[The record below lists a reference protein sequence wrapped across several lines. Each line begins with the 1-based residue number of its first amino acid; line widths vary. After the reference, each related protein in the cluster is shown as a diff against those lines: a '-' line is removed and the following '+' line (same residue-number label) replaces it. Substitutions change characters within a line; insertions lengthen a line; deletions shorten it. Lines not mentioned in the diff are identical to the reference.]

1 MFITKMQKKVGK
13 AELKY
18 VLVVPST
25 HDNISW
31 SMPAGWEDTVKGKI
45 LCPKVDILVYAYINI
60 NQFHYKITITNIYNN
75 EKYI

>member
-31 SMPAGWEDTVKGKI
+31 SMPAGWEDAVKGKI

-60 NQFHYKITITNIYNN
+60 IFTITNCINKQML
-75 EKYI
+75 EVIAQW